1 MYSEYRSDRQALTAV
16 VIMCFSLAPDE
27 FEESLGRF
35 TAKNSQDMESL
46 PQPPQMRRL
55 VKKKP
60 RDPSEDE
67 KKEDDPVIKFS
78 NTVPYC
84 ASVLLVGLKKDLP
97 DAVDVSEG
105 SPGRAKVRRPPSS
118 CSWCQS
124 RPPATVHCS

>member
-1 MYSEYRSDRQALTAV
+1 
-16 VIMCFSLAPDE
+16 MCFSLAPDE

-46 PQPPQMRRL
+46 PQPP
-55 VKKKP
+55 

-78 NTVPYC
+78 STVPYC